1 MLIKILASG
10 CKCVIIEK
18 SIGIWDPKSR
28 ATLESGVN
36 KMEFRETFEYLG
48 STISAAGKD
57 GVSKAKEIRDAAKL
71 SMDIKERENSIRKMF
86 IELGKAYYHDH
97 KNDEDPEFDL
107 VLAIRAAYE
116 EIGEL
121 KASKDEIRGVRR
133 CVCCGS
139 IVAKDAKFCANCGAK
154 CEEEPQEEDLE
165 EDFEEVSDQE
175 VQEAAAESAS
185 EEGQGA
191 PETESASE
199 EE

>member
-1 MLIKILASG
+1 
-10 CKCVIIEK
+10 
-18 SIGIWDPKSR
+18 
-28 ATLESGVN
+28 
-36 KMEFRETFEYLG
+36 MEFRETFEYLG

-57 GVSKAKEIRDAAKL
+57 GVNKAKELRDAAKL

-154 CEEEPQEEDLE
+154 CEDEPDEDDL
-165 EDFEEVSDQE
+165 DDNFEEVSSDEEAETAGDEPVNTEAEEASDE
-175 VQEAAAESAS
+175 VQSASKEAAAE
-185 EEGQGA
+185 ED
-191 PETESASE
+191 
-199 EE
+199 